1 MSNLALYDPSDER
14 GRPQAVSKDAV
25 FEALS
30 DGDWHTKKELA
41 NDFDVCA
48 STVASRVR
56 ELVADGWGVIVGP
69 GGYQLVE
76 ASDITDEEA
85 AVAVERFARYMIGT
99 VTRQAMS
106 AKPVKKLLA
115 AARKLLPKTRDERVI
130 VRKYLVQLTHLIDW
144 DEADDIV

>member
-1 MSNLALYDPSDER
+1 
-14 GRPQAVSKDAV
+14 
-25 FEALS
+25 
-30 DGDWHTKKELA
+30 
-41 NDFDVCA
+41 
-48 STVASRVR
+48 
-56 ELVADGWGVIVGP
+56 
-69 GGYQLVE
+69 
-76 ASDITDEEA
+76 
-85 AVAVERFARYMIGT
+85 MIGT